1 MGLGG
6 RKDVPGP
13 LFLSFI
19 ILIFIFQLHLTPG
32 HSCLVDD
39 KKGVVQSVGI
49 HSVVEGCVLFE
60 RCVSRARAFGAGFV
74 RACFSQHSVSC
85 ACFSQHSV
93 SRHVLSTGPTINPDR
108 LTYRHSNSVR

>member
-13 LFLSFI
+13 LFLNFI
-19 ILIFIFQLHLTPG
+19 ILIFIFQFHLTQG

-39 KKGVVQSVGI
+39 RKRVAQSVGV

-60 RCVSRARAFGAGFV
+60 RCFSRACAFRAGFV
-74 RACFSQHSVSC
+74 RVSNTGLTIL
-85 ACFSQHSV
+85 
-93 SRHVLSTGPTINPDR
+93 SRPPHFILIAT
-108 LTYRHSNSVR
+108 L